1 MKQQKTIRTTLPAL
15 LPALLLA
22 AALCLPLAACTN
34 GSTSQTAAQPSQTQT
49 QPEETSNYARSKEMM
64 PDVLALFPNLPVQV
78 EGEEGDDQYSV
89 YVENLTK
96 EDYDSFVS
104 TLIEN
109 GFTRSVDRS
118 EYDDSC
124 YFQATTEDRCMGAD
138 VSFYDTST
146 YRDKTSMSATVGFTQ
161 YGLGYQ
167 AGLRQSQQ

>member
-1 MKQQKTIRTTLPAL
+1 MSWLSSPTFPSRSLARKGTT
-15 LPALLLA
+15 
-22 AALCLPLAACTN
+22 
-34 GSTSQTAAQPSQTQT
+34 
-49 QPEETSNYARSKEMM
+49 K
-64 PDVLALFPNLPVQV
+64 
-78 EGEEGDDQYSV
+78 YSI

-96 EDYDSFVS
+96 EDYDAFVS

>member
-1 MKQQKTIRTTLPAL
+1 MTQQKTIRTTLPAL
-15 LPALLLA
+15 LLT

-34 GSTSQTAAQPSQTQT
+34 GSPSQTAT
-49 QPEETSNYARSKEMM
+49 QPTQSQKEEPSNFTRSKEMM
-64 PDVLALFPNLPVQV
+64 PDVLALFPDLPVQV
-78 EGEEGDDQYSV
+78 TGEEGDDKYSV

-96 EDYDSFVS
+96 EDYDAFVS

>member
-1 MKQQKTIRTTLPAL
+1 MNIKKEAEKLYGL
-15 LPALLLA
+15 LQLE
-22 AALCLPLAACTN
+22 N
-34 GSTSQTAAQPSQTQT
+34 RVVGV
-49 QPEETSNYARSKEMM
+49 K
-64 PDVLALFPNLPVQV
+64 F
-78 EGEEGDDQYSV
+78 V
-89 YVENLTK
+89 YTK
-96 EDYDSFVS
+96 EDYDAFVS

>member
-1 MKQQKTIRTTLPAL
+1 MTQQKTISTT

-34 GSTSQTAAQPSQTQT
+34 GSPSQTATQPTQT
-49 QPEETSNYARSKEMM
+49 QKEEPSNFTRS
-64 PDVLALFPNLPVQV
+64 
-78 EGEEGDDQYSV
+78 
-89 YVENLTK
+89 
-96 EDYDSFVS
+96 
-104 TLIEN
+104 LIEN

>member
-15 LPALLLA
+15 LLV

-34 GSTSQTAAQPSQTQT
+34 GSPSQTTTQPSQA
-49 QPEETSNYARSKEMM
+49 QPQQEEASNFTRSKEMM
-64 PDVLALFPNLPVQV
+64 PDVLALFPDLPVQV
-78 EGEEGDDQYSV
+78 SGEEGDDQYSV

-96 EDYDSFVS
+96 EDYDTFVS
-104 TLIEN
+104 ALIEN

-124 YFQATTEDRCMGAD
+124 YFQAITEDRCMGAD